1 MKRMREC
8 ASVLYETKQNQTK
21 QAETSKIIRRKLETL
36 IETKGTFH
44 STKTFENLE
53 TEANCIENSQESFQ
67 KFHKLLKFWYAHHST
82 KNSRN
87 SEKKVECKEN
97 FREKVSENLVIPRKV
112 VLFLKLLENAVQF
125 STGSCRKCK
134 PDFLVEW
141 KAPKVTKQIEV
152 IHSVLTESL
161 ITAWQSRNG
170 NENFLT
176 WNNKF
181 RADQTDRSKRTTCGS
196 GPLWPQ
202 AAQQCTLFIFTHS
215 LINSKSNKLHRVW
228 AACALTRKFPHERK
242 HSIYFSTEISETFGT
257 MERTLGVDQKKKGTG
272 SSYHR
277 KWILQLRL

>member
-21 QAETSKIIRRKLETL
+21 QAETSKIIRRKLKTL

-53 TEANCIENSQESFQ
+53 TEANCIEISQESFQ
-67 KFHKLLKFWYAHHST
+67 KFHKLLKFWYANHST

-112 VLFLKLLENAVQF
+112 VLFLKILENAVQF

-152 IHSVLTESL
+152 IH
-161 ITAWQSRNG
+161 
-170 NENFLT
+170 
-176 WNNKF
+176 
-181 RADQTDRSKRTTCGS
+181 
-196 GPLWPQ
+196 
-202 AAQQCTLFIFTHS
+202 
-215 LINSKSNKLHRVW
+215 
-228 AACALTRKFPHERK
+228 
-242 HSIYFSTEISETFGT
+242 
-257 MERTLGVDQKKKGTG
+257 
-272 SSYHR
+272 
-277 KWILQLRL
+277 

>member
-8 ASVLYETKQNQTK
+8 ASVLYETKQNQNK
-21 QAETSKIIRRKLETL
+21 QAETSKIIRRKLKTL

-53 TEANCIENSQESFQ
+53 TEANCIEISQESFQ
-67 KFHKLLKFWYAHHST
+67 KFHKLLKFWYANHSS

-97 FREKVSENLVIPRKV
+97 FPQKVSENLVIPRKV
-112 VLFLKLLENAVQF
+112 VLFLKILENAVQF

-141 KAPKVTKQIEV
+141 KASKVAKQIEV

-176 WNNKF
+176 WNSNF
-181 RADQTDRSKRTTCGS
+181 RSDQTDRSKRTTCGS

-202 AAQQCTLFIFTHS
+202 AAQEQILFIFIHS
-215 LINSKSNKLHRVW
+215 LINSKSNELPQSVGSL
-228 AACALTRKFPHERK
+228 CF
-242 HSIYFSTEISETFGT
+242 
-257 MERTLGVDQKKKGTG
+257 DQKISTWKEAFNLLLN
-272 SSYHR
+272 R
-277 KWILQLRL
+277 NFRNF